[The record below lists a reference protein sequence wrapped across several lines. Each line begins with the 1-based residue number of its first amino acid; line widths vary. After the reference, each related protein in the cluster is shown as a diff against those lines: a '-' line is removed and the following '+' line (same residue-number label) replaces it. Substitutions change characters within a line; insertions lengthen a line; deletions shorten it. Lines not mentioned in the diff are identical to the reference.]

1 MSHGLGY
8 AGWPSPSSPP
18 SRIPHPHAGLTS
30 PSHASKPVALPATW
44 TPPTGRAQA
53 RRSPSVTSRHTS
65 SPARVALCSHTA
77 IPPTPGPAC
86 RPAWSSAVPPSCYHP
101 SDWSLRTALSPAV
114 SLESKPFP
122 SLGQFCPLWGSG
134 LRKPTPVLFPA
145 QARPLRPY
153 FEPST
158 CINRNI
164 GGLISQAPA
173 TCQD

>member
-1 MSHGLGY
+1 MSHGLGC

-77 IPPTPGPAC
+77 IPPTPAPAC